1 MLDKRTALL
10 LLDDMAA
17 NAKLMKALRKDD
29 DDAPRPQ
36 LAPSAP
42 TSDMGTLKLKK
53 STLTGIASWDDLDGK
68 LEHNGKHDF
77 EVAAG
82 EIASKKSA
90 FSTAQQLICCG
101 TLITSNK

>member
-1 MLDKRTALL
+1 MLDKRTRAL

-68 LEHNGKHDF
+68 LEHNSKHDF
-77 EVAAG
+77 EVARRRNCI
-82 EIASKKSA
+82 EK
-90 FSTAQQLICCG
+90 ICILHRAA
-101 TLITSNK
+101 TDMLRHTHHIK